1 MPAEDKLSLHPED
14 PSRSCKLHKSNLNYH
29 REAIHLWRDNLRHTC
44 HPLEDCLKHWPEKP
58 NRYREVVGAYSTEA
72 KKLGSIILK
81 LIADGLGPESG
92 YFKNQLGERLLSS
105 INHYPPCPGPSLTL
119 GLPKHCDPN
128 LITIHFQ
135 GDVSGLQII
144 SNNKVKSEEHRAVRN
159 SKEAGTSAAFSV

>member
-1 MPAEDKLSLHPED
+1 MVVRVIQTEIQILSWKMPKVDVDIDEDGRMLL
-14 PSRSCKLHKSNLNYH
+14 
-29 REAIHLWRDNLRHTC
+29 A
-44 HPLEDCLKHWPEKP
+44 
-58 NRYREVVGAYSTEA
+58 EVVGAYSTEA

-81 LIADGLGPESG
+81 LIADGLGPEFG

-135 GDVSGLQII
+135 GDVSGLQDGERIGVDPLPNAFVI
-144 SNNKVKSEEHRAVRN
+144 NNRLCIA
-159 SKEAGTSAAFSV
+159 